1 MNEKIKRLTCT
12 GMLIALAY
20 VLMVFC
26 RIPLVQW
33 LKYDPKDIVIVMGG
47 FVFGP
52 WTAVAVSVA
61 VSLLEMLLVSE
72 TGLIGFLMN
81 VISTLSF
88 CLPAAL
94 CYRYRRSLKGAL
106 TGLVLGSVL
115 TVVAMLLWNWLVTPF
130 YMNVP
135 REVVAGMLLPVFLPF
150 NATKCAL
157 NAALTVLAYRPAVK
171 ALRLA
176 GLVPPSSSGEKKKN
190 TWGLYVGACV
200 VIALAIGLTF
210 LF

>member
-1 MNEKIKRLTCT
+1 MNEKVKRLTCT

-33 LKYDPKDIVIVMGG
+33 LKYDPKDIVIAMGG

-94 CYRYRRSLKGAL
+94 LRGAELRGLRVPFGPFLCFGAL
-106 TGLVLGSVL
+106 VS
-115 TVVAMLLWNWLVTPF
+115 LLWGESLLLWWLC
-130 YMNVP
+130 
-135 REVVAGMLLPVFLPF
+135 FLQD
-150 NATKCAL
+150 
-157 NAALTVLAYRPAVK
+157 
-171 ALRLA
+171 
-176 GLVPPSSSGEKKKN
+176 
-190 TWGLYVGACV
+190 
-200 VIALAIGLTF
+200 
-210 LF
+210 